1 MTVDRARQACIVG
14 IGETA
19 YSRWGGIQ
27 DRSQFEVTGE
37 AILAALRDASLAP
50 AEVDG
55 FASFSDD
62 ANEAGLMQ
70 VALGVP
76 QMRWA
81 SMLWGGGGGGSC
93 GSVSLAA
100 AAVESGQ
107 ANVVVVYR
115 GLCQGQSG
123 RFGRGAFDFI
133 HKNFIHP
140 FGMFAPSQMLALQMR
155 RYMHL
160 YGATSDHL
168 AEVALST
175 RANANRN
182 PRAYMYDRP
191 LTRADYDAS
200 PMVSDPFRLF
210 DCCLESDGA
219 AAVVVTTRERARDM
233 GARRV
238 DILASAHGSGP
249 GWGSGPL
256 GSHNMPDE
264 DYASTNGR
272 RLAAELYA
280 AAGVGP
286 DNVDVAQ
293 IYDHFSGIVLMA
305 LEDYGF
311 CGRGEAPG
319 FLDDGGIR
327 WPDGRLPVNTHG
339 GNLSEAYMHGMTHI
353 AEGVRQI
360 RGDSTAQVDGAEV
373 CLVTGGLS
381 TSPTSALLLGSPA

>member
-1 MTVDRARQACIVG
+1 MTESARKACIVG
-14 IGETA
+14 IGETE
-19 YSRWGGIQ
+19 YTRWGGIQ
-27 DRSQFEVTGE
+27 DRSQFQVTGE
-37 AILAALRDASLAP
+37 AILAALRDANLTP
-50 AEVDG
+50 ADIDG

-93 GSVSLAA
+93 GAISLAA

-107 ANVVVVYR
+107 ANVVVAYR

-168 AEVALST
+168 AEIALST

-182 PRAYMYDRP
+182 PRAYMYDRL
-191 LTRADYDAS
+191 LTREAYDAS

-219 AAVVVTTRERARDM
+219 CAVVVTTRERARNMD
-233 GARRV
+233 ARRV
-238 DILASAHGSGP
+238 DILSSAHGSGP

-272 RLAAELYA
+272 RLARDLYEAAEISP
-280 AAGVGP
+280 G
-286 DNVDVAQ
+286 DVDVAQ

-305 LEDYGF
+305 LEDYGI
-311 CGRGEAPG
+311 CGRGEAG
-319 FLDDGGIR
+319 DFVANGNIR
-327 WPDGRLPVNTHG
+327 WPNGCLPVNTHG
-339 GNLSEAYMHGMTHI
+339 GNLSEAYMHGLTHI

-360 RGDSTAQVDGAEV
+360 RGDSTSQVEEAEV

-381 TSPTSALLLGSPA
+381 TSPTSALLLGTPA

>member
-1 MTVDRARQACIVG
+1 MTESARKACIVG
-14 IGETA
+14 IGETE
-19 YSRWGGIQ
+19 YTRWGGIQ
-27 DRSQFEVTGE
+27 DRSQFQVTGE
-37 AILAALRDASLAP
+37 AILAALRDANLTP
-50 AEVDG
+50 ADIDG

-76 QMRWA
+76 QMRWS

-93 GSVSLAA
+93 GAISLAA

-107 ANVVVVYR
+107 ANVVVAYR

-168 AEVALST
+168 AEIALST

-182 PRAYMYDRP
+182 PRAYMYDRL
-191 LTRADYDAS
+191 LTREAYDAS

-219 AAVVVTTRERARDM
+219 CAVVVTTRERARNMD
-233 GARRV
+233 ARRV
-238 DILASAHGSGP
+238 DILSSAHGSGP

-272 RLAAELYA
+272 RLALDLYEAAEVSP
-280 AAGVGP
+280 G
-286 DNVDVAQ
+286 DVDVAQ

-305 LEDYGF
+305 LEDYGI
-311 CGRGEAPG
+311 CGRGEAG
-319 FLDDGGIR
+319 DFVANGNIR
-327 WPDGRLPVNTHG
+327 WPNGCLPVNTHG
-339 GNLSEAYMHGMTHI
+339 GNLSEAYMHGLTHI

-360 RGDSTAQVDGAEV
+360 RGDSTSQVEGAEV

-381 TSPTSALLLGSPA
+381 TSPTSALLLGAPA

>member
-1 MTVDRARQACIVG
+1 MTESARKACIVG
-14 IGETA
+14 IGETE
-19 YSRWGGIQ
+19 YTRWGGIQ
-27 DRSQFEVTGE
+27 DRSQFQVTGE
-37 AILAALRDASLAP
+37 AILAALRDANLTP
-50 AEVDG
+50 ADIDG

-76 QMRWA
+76 QMRWS

-93 GSVSLAA
+93 GSISLAA

-107 ANVVVVYR
+107 ANVVVAYR

-168 AEVALST
+168 AEIALST

-182 PRAYMYDRP
+182 PRAYMYDRL
-191 LTRADYDAS
+191 LTREAYDAS

-219 AAVVVTTRERARDM
+219 CAVVVTTRERARNMD
-233 GARRV
+233 ARRV
-238 DILASAHGSGP
+238 DILSSAHGSGP

-272 RLAAELYA
+272 RLARDLYEAAEIS
-280 AAGVGP
+280 P
-286 DNVDVAQ
+286 SDVDVAQ

-305 LEDYGF
+305 LEDYGI
-311 CGRGEAPG
+311 CGRGEAG
-319 FLDDGGIR
+319 DFVANGNIR
-327 WPDGRLPVNTHG
+327 WPNGCLPVNTHG
-339 GNLSEAYMHGMTHI
+339 GNLSEAYMHGLTHI

-360 RGDSTAQVDGAEV
+360 RGDSTSQVEGAEV

-381 TSPTSALLLGSPA
+381 TSPTSALLLGAPA

>member
-1 MTVDRARQACIVG
+1 MTDRARKACIVG
-14 IGETA
+14 IGETE
-19 YSRWGGIQ
+19 YTRWGGIQ
-27 DRSQFEVTGE
+27 DRSQFQVTGE
-37 AILAALRDASLAP
+37 AILTALRDAGLTP
-50 AEVDG
+50 NDVDG

-76 QMRWA
+76 QLRWS

-93 GSVSLAA
+93 GSVSSAA

-107 ANVVVVYR
+107 ANVVIAYR

-160 YGATSDHL
+160 YGATGDHL
-168 AEVALST
+168 AEIALST

-182 PRAYMYDRP
+182 PRAYMFDRV
-191 LTRADYDAS
+191 LTREAYDAS

-219 AAVVVTTRERARDM
+219 CAVIVTSRERARDM
-233 GARRV
+233 DARRV

-272 RLAAELYA
+272 RLARDLYA
-280 AAGVGP
+280 AAGVTAG
-286 DNVDVAQ
+286 DVDVAQ

-305 LEDYGF
+305 LEDYAI
-311 CGRGEAPG
+311 CGRGEACD
-319 FLDDGGIR
+319 FVAGGQIR
-327 WPDGRLPVNTHG
+327 WPHGRVPVNTHG
-339 GNLSEAYMHGMTHI
+339 GNLSEAYMHGLTHI

-360 RGDSTAQVDGAEV
+360 RGDSTAQVDGAEI

-381 TSPTSALLLGSPA
+381 TSPTSALLLGTPA

>member
-1 MTVDRARQACIVG
+1 MTDSSRKACIVG
-14 IGETA
+14 IGETE
-19 YSRWGGIQ
+19 YTRWGGIQ
-27 DRSQFEVTGE
+27 DRSQFQVAGE
-37 AILAALRDASLAP
+37 AILAALRDANLTP

-55 FASFSDD
+55 FASYSDD

-76 QMRWA
+76 EMRWA

-93 GSVSLAA
+93 GSISLAA

-107 ANVVVVYR
+107 ADVVVAYR

-140 FGMFAPSQMLALQMR
+140 FGMFAPAQMLALQMR
-155 RYMHL
+155 RYMDL

-168 AEVALST
+168 AEIAMST

-182 PRAYMYDRP
+182 PRAFMFERQ
-191 LTRADYDAS
+191 LTREDYYNS
-200 PMVSDPFRLF
+200 RMVSDPFRLF

-219 AAVVVTTRERARDM
+219 CAAVITTRERARDM
-233 GARRV
+233 DARRV
-238 DILASAHGSGP
+238 DILSSAHGSGP

-264 DYASTNGR
+264 DYATTNGR
-272 RLAAELYA
+272 RIAQRLYG
-280 AAGVGP
+280 AAGVTAG
-286 DNVDVAQ
+286 DVDVAQ

-305 LEDYGF
+305 LEDYRF
-311 CGRGEAPG
+311 CGRGEAG
-319 FLDDGGIR
+319 EFVADGNIR
-327 WPDGRLPVNTHG
+327 WPNGRLPVNTHG
-339 GNLSEAYMHGMTHI
+339 GNLSEAYMHGFSHI
-353 AEGVRQI
+353 VEGVRQI
-360 RGDSTAQVDGAEV
+360 RGDSTAQVEGAEV

-381 TSPTSALLLGSPA
+381 TSPTSALLLGAPA

>member
-1 MTVDRARQACIVG
+1 MTESARKACIVG
-14 IGETA
+14 IGETE
-19 YSRWGGIQ
+19 YTRWGGIQ
-27 DRSQFEVTGE
+27 DRSQFQVTGE
-37 AILAALRDASLAP
+37 AILAALRDANLTP
-50 AEVDG
+50 ADIDG

-76 QMRWA
+76 QMRWS

-93 GSVSLAA
+93 GSISLAA

-107 ANVVVVYR
+107 ANVVVAYR

-168 AEVALST
+168 AEIALST

-182 PRAYMYDRP
+182 PRAYMYDRL
-191 LTRADYDAS
+191 LTREAYDAS

-219 AAVVVTTRERARDM
+219 CAVVVTTRERARNMD
-233 GARRV
+233 ARRV
-238 DILASAHGSGP
+238 DILSSAHGSGP

-272 RLAAELYA
+272 RLALDLYEAAEVSP
-280 AAGVGP
+280 G
-286 DNVDVAQ
+286 DVDVAQ

-305 LEDYGF
+305 LEDYGI
-311 CGRGEAPG
+311 CGRGEAG
-319 FLDDGGIR
+319 DFVANGNIR
-327 WPDGRLPVNTHG
+327 WPNGCLPVNTHG
-339 GNLSEAYMHGMTHI
+339 GNLSEAYMHGLTHI

-360 RGDSTAQVDGAEV
+360 RGDSTSQVEGAEV

-381 TSPTSALLLGSPA
+381 TSPTSALLLGAPA